1 MHTSEA
7 VLGEK
12 KQVGQAEFPDCS
24 HRGAHAASAQMDL
37 AMEQENVPTCLS
49 WLRAERLRL

>member
-7 VLGEK
+7 VLGEE

-37 AMEQENVPTCLS
+37 AMEQENVPTSLS